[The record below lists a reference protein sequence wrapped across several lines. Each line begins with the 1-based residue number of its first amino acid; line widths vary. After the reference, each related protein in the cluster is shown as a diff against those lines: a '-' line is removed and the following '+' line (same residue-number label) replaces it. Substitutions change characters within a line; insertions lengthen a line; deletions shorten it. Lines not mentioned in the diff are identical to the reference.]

1 MSSYNSRLELL
12 SAAELGREVSAKRLS
27 PTEVLHYF
35 SRRIE
40 ERNPSLNAFV
50 YTRFEEAERAAK
62 KLEARLAK
70 GESAGPFAGVP
81 FALKDFLPSKKGWPN
96 SHGGVRSLIQ
106 EDPFDSEFCRAM
118 ENAGGIAVGKTNAPA
133 FAFRGTCD
141 NRLYGPTS
149 NPFNTRYN
157 SGGSSG
163 GSAAAG
169 FSLAFL
175 IIGKRI
181 APLPFAATVMS
192 LVQALLALALGCSGY
207 QGALAIFSYVAPG
220 LIIDV
225 LALVLKNQHPM
236 FCFAAGILSS
246 VTSAVISNLLV
257 FHLAGISLLLWLLL
271 AALSGALGGLVAQ
284 LVSARLQ
291 KAIGGIGHQKVTQA
305 GAGKGN

>member
-1 MSSYNSRLELL
+1 MKKATLRDLAFLAICVAL
-12 SAAELGREVSAKRLS
+12 SLVVKRIIS
-27 PTEVLHYF
+27 PVTNGLTDF
-35 SRRIE
+35 FRI
-40 ERNPSLNAFV
+40 P
-50 YTRFEEAERAAK
+50 
-62 KLEARLAK
+62 
-70 GESAGPFAGVP
+70 
-81 FALKDFLPSKKGWPN
+81 
-96 SHGGVRSLIQ
+96 
-106 EDPFDSEFCRAM
+106 
-118 ENAGGIAVGKTNAPA
+118 
-133 FAFRGTCD
+133 
-141 NRLYGPTS
+141 
-149 NPFNTRYN
+149 
-157 SGGSSG
+157 GGST
-163 GSAAAG
+163 AAG

-181 APLPFAATVMS
+181 APFPFAATVMS
-192 LVQALLALALGCSGY
+192 LVQALLALALGFSGY

-291 KAIGGIGHQKVTQA
+291 KAIGGIGHQKATQA